1 MTAGNRLKFQQSR
14 AYESFIPLD
23 DRGSRRRRYL
33 SLKSIRE
40 KIDDAEV
47 GKDQKD
53 FNSGSKRRIRT
64 RSFRLW
70 SLWRNDARDNLWL
83 GSNHLEHR
91 RKHCQ
96 LLPSWLPDCLSI
108 GVKPYRPCQRTF
120 LRPWGNTSLLS
131 KDIRYVYLTA
141 IRFRFSMGNGY
152 ERVIIE
158 MILARWTIFEFTR
171 FHTDSMI
178 WNQLKL

>member
-1 MTAGNRLKFQQSR
+1 MNHSFRRAIVARVGVGIYPWNRLER
-14 AYESFIPLD
+14 
-23 DRGSRRRRYL
+23 
-33 SLKSIRE
+33 KSTMPRLERIKR
-40 KIDDAEV
+40 ISIAAA
-47 GKDQKD
+47 
-53 FNSGSKRRIRT
+53 RRIRT

-70 SLWRNDARDNLWL
+70 SLRRNDARDNLWL

-141 IRFRFSMGNGY
+141 IRFRFSIGNGY

-158 MILARWTIFEFTR
+158 MILARWTIFEFIG